1 MTQAVH
7 GTPARMTRRD
17 LSARQAIVVSC
28 LAMAAIVLLDLADG
42 RLGLLYS
49 IGFVLIV
56 ISVPLAVDV
65 RGLFPAGVFPPVLL
79 IGSLL
84 LVCLFEPAAIRVA
97 GMADDPGTFA
107 RLIAATIDHGVT
119 LLIGHGLALGI
130 IALRII
136 SAPAR

>member
-17 LSARQAIVVSC
+17 VPARQAIVVAC
-28 LAMAAIVLLDLADG
+28 VAMAAIVLLDLMDG

-49 IGFVLIV
+49 VGFVLIV
-56 ISVPLAVDV
+56 ITAPLSVDI
-65 RGLFPAGVFPPVLL
+65 RGLFPTGVFPPVLL
-79 IGSLL
+79 IASLL
-84 LVCLFEPAAIRVA
+84 AVCLFEPSAIRVA

-119 LLIGHGLALGI
+119 LVIGHGLALGI